1 MLSENQGL
9 SVKQIHRLYQ
19 DANQGLNVKLLMA
32 HLWIVLYT
40 KSISYVRG
48 FTSEIYHFFQYRKR
62 ISTAYRDSLVPP
74 NEDICILSFHISRF
88 ITFSFSKRISHRYA
102 VLFPRIFFSFFFFF
116 THFLLFP
123 FFFFFFFFSVEHTL
137 NSSCDLSNVIGR
149 INGNNIDITPI
160 IYCAW
165 KSITINNDWKN
176 FNPSYKFKS
185 LWNNCATVLWLINLV
200 KKKIHIKKKVTMK
213 YYFKSWNSEKIKIKQ
228 LFCTINEW

>member
-116 THFLLFP
+116 PFS
-123 FFFFFFFFSVEHTL
+123 FFFFFLRKRT
-137 NSSCDLSNVIGR
+137 NR
-149 INGNNIDITPI
+149 
-160 IYCAW
+160 
-165 KSITINNDWKN
+165 
-176 FNPSYKFKS
+176 
-185 LWNNCATVLWLINLV
+185 
-200 KKKIHIKKKVTMK
+200 KKYEWGIKK
-213 YYFKSWNSEKIKIKQ
+213 
-228 LFCTINEW
+228 